1 MSQLVDNLIA
11 FRILS
16 MLVTPFDK
24 TKSYEMGIIDKN
36 GNALKKLKD
45 MTNTQKDHYSMLH
58 RMVFRLKK
66 IMSKIPL
73 VNTQLGTLATA
84 YFLVKE
90 CTNRGSI
97 PPTLEEDFLD
107 LLKKI
112 QKEDIVLVEEYLLV
126 EEFLQTINE
135 EMPAN
140 VTGAAVKTDEPV
152 IRKRKFTK
160 FSVTAPVYSR
170 MSKGIKSTRLKEQFG
185 IGDVEDDIYEFVR
198 KNPGVVVML
207 ENKESGESKV
217 LKFATKQNNMW
228 SRVKRT

>member
-16 MLVTPFDK
+16 MLVTPFEK
-24 TKSYEMGIIDKN
+24 TRSFELGLIDKN
-36 GNALKKLKD
+36 GRALKKLKD
-45 MTNTQKDHYSMLH
+45 MTNTEKDHYSMLH
-58 RMVFRLKK
+58 RMVFRLKV

-73 VNTQLGTLATA
+73 VNTQLGTIATA

-90 CTNRGSI
+90 CNNRGNI

-112 QKEDIVLVEEYLLV
+112 QKEDLVLVEEYLLV
-126 EEFLQTINE
+126 EEFLETINE

-152 IRKRKFTK
+152 IRKKKFSK
-160 FSVTAPVYSR
+160 FSVSAPVYSR
-170 MSKGIKSTRLKEQFG
+170 MSKGIKNTRLKEKFG
-185 IGDVEDDIYEFVR
+185 IGDAEDDIYDFVKR
-198 KNPGVVVML
+198 NPGVVVML
-207 ENKESGESKV
+207 QNEETGESKV
-217 LKFATKQNNMW
+217 LKFANKPSSMW
-228 SRVKRT
+228 SRVSRG